1 MNTTPELELRE
12 LKALTTVIKDVWKD
26 DFSEMAFASFKR
38 RVEKLMLKKQI
49 ASADELVKFVKDYR
63 QNYDEFVTTLSID
76 NTELFRDPSFWR
88 SLRNELRNLS
98 GTKLNIWLPQVA
110 SGEELY
116 SLCILLKEKNMYQD
130 CAIIASDFNEHILA
144 SAKKGIYPQRH
155 IETWQN
161 NYERLES
168 GGNLTTYYTR
178 PNQFEVQLNPE
189 LLQQVTFKVNKIT
202 GSEIVGKFD
211 LIIYRNQL
219 IYFNSSMQE
228 KVCKTLMNNLKTRG
242 LLAIGFKENIQSNT
256 CYLNLAVVSEE
267 EKIYRK
273 LRD

>member
-49 ASADELVKFVKDYR
+49 ASADELVKFVKDNR